1 MKKYLMAAVALICMT
16 MTSVVFTSCGSD
28 DDDNSPVNKVYT
40 LKVSLQMISEGN
52 LSQAALE
59 YLNSE
64 FNDKEVSNK
73 FTGFYDAKASVDE
86 IINISLSAMK
96 NIPLYGDGCEYKV
109 YFKLFDAD
117 NSQVYQ
123 KTIYVKDDGYKL
135 ED

>member
-1 MKKYLMAAVALICMT
+1 MAAVALICMT

-28 DDDNSPVNKVYT
+28 DDENSPVNKEYT

-52 LSQAALE
+52 ISQVALE
-59 YLNSE
+59 YMNSE
-64 FNDKEVSNK
+64 FNQEVTNK
-73 FTGFYDAKASVDE
+73 FTGFYDAKAVVDE
-86 IINISLSAMK
+86 IVNKSISAMK
-96 NIPLYGDGCEYKV
+96 NIPLYGDGCEYRV
-109 YFKLFDAD
+109 YFKLFDAS

>member
-1 MKKYLMAAVALICMT
+1 MAAVALICMT
-16 MTSVVFTSCGSD
+16 MTSVVFTSCGSN

-40 LKVSLQMISEGN
+40 LKVSLNMISEGN
-52 LSQAALE
+52 ISPAGLE
-59 YLNSE
+59 YMNKE
-64 FNDKEVSNK
+64 FNQEVSNK
-73 FTGFYDAKASVDE
+73 FTGFYDAQSVVDD
-86 IINISLSAMK
+86 IINKSLTAIK

>member
-1 MKKYLMAAVALICMT
+1 
-16 MTSVVFTSCGSD
+16 
-28 DDDNSPVNKVYT
+28 
-40 LKVSLQMISEGN
+40 MISEGN

-64 FNDKEVSNK
+64 FNQEVTNK
-73 FTGFYDAKASVDE
+73 FTDFYDAKASVDN
-86 IINISLSAMK
+86 IINSSLSAMK

-117 NSQVYQ
+117 KSQVYQ

>member
-1 MKKYLMAAVALICMT
+1 MAAVALICMT

-28 DDDNSPVNKVYT
+28 DDNSPVNKVYT
-40 LKVSLQMISEGN
+40 LKVSLNMISEGDI
-52 LSQAALE
+52 SQAALE
-59 YLNSE
+59 YMNKE
-64 FNDKEVSNK
+64 FNQEVTNK

-86 IINISLSAMK
+86 IINNSLTAMK

-109 YFKLFDAD
+109 YFKLFDAN